1 MNQEAAGERA
11 GADAKDL
18 FRKLDQLC
26 YPKSVAILGASEQFV
41 KWGGLLTAN
50 LLNGGFE
57 GPVYPINPNRATI
70 LERPAYKSLRDCPG
84 PVDLAFITLPKDK
97 VLAAVRECGA
107 AGVNNLVIVTSG
119 FSETGAEGRA
129 LEDEVVAAAR
139 AAGMRTLGPN
149 TMGMIST
156 RQKLFMT
163 GAVAMPPVGGISMIS
178 QSGNL
183 GGQVMMWAEQQ
194 GVGVNKF
201 FGSGNEGDITCTDL
215 LAYLGQDDTTDA
227 ILVYLEGID
236 DGRGFLQVARTVA
249 AKKPIVMLKSGRTKE
264 GAKAASSHTGA
275 LAGSREVW
283 DGAMRQAG
291 IMLVKNPMDLID
303 GAAGVENLPLP
314 HGNRVAIVTVG
325 GGWGVV
331 ATDLCKEYRLRLPAL
346 PAEIVALLDK
356 QLPSY
361 WSRANPIDLVGTVEI
376 DLYVSAIEATVA
388 SDAFDAVITLGCIG
402 ASSIA
407 REIGTVAHAVAPN
420 AMNAETVA
428 QFEAMASGIEMTLRS
443 EIARLTKKY
452 GKPIMNV
459 SLDRRHNQVVIPTGD
474 GKHIV
479 AFNTPEKAVRVLAGM
494 AWFDWWRQAHNGG
507 QSARG

>member
-1 MNQEAAGERA
+1 MSQSTADEREFPEISPE
-11 GADAKDL
+11 L
-18 FRKLDQLC
+18 FRKLDELC
-26 YPKSVAILGASEQFV
+26 YPKSVAVLGASEQFT

-50 LLNGGFE
+50 LINGGFA
-57 GPVYPINPNRATI
+57 GPVYPINPKRETI
-70 LERPAYKSLRDCPG
+70 MEHKAYKSLRDCPG
-84 PVDLAFITLPKDK
+84 PAELAFITLPRDK
-97 VLAAVRECGA
+97 VLEAVHECAA
-107 AGVNNLVIVTSG
+107 AGVKNMVIVTSG
-119 FSETGAEGRA
+119 FSETGAEGAA
-129 LEDEVVAAAR
+129 LEREVVAVAR
-139 AAGMRTLGPN
+139 AADMRILGPN

-183 GGQVMMWAEQQ
+183 GAQVMMWAELQ

-227 ILVYLEGID
+227 VLAYLEGMQN
-236 DGRGFLQVARTVA
+236 GRGFLRVAQQVAKR
-249 AKKPIVMLKSGRTKE
+249 KPIIVLKSGRTKE

-275 LAGSREVW
+275 LAGSQQVW

-291 IMLVKNPMDLID
+291 IMLVKHPMDLID

-314 HGNRVAIVTVG
+314 HGNRVAIVTLG

-346 PAEIVALLDK
+346 PADIVAMLDR
-356 QLPSY
+356 QLPSF
-361 WSRANPIDLVGTVEI
+361 WSRANPIDLVGKVDI

-388 SDAFDAVITLGCIG
+388 SDAYDAVITLGLIG
-402 ASSIA
+402 SSA
-407 REIGTVAHAVAPN
+407 FAHELGAVAHAVAPSTL
-420 AMNAETVA
+420 NAESLA
-428 QFEAMASGIEMTLRS
+428 QFAAIADSIEMTLRA
-443 EIARLTKKY
+443 EIWRLTHKY

-459 SLDRRHNQVVIPTGD
+459 SLDKRHNQVVLPTND
-474 GKHIV
+474 GKRVV

-494 AWFDWWRQAHNGG
+494 AWFDWWRQTHNGTKHE
-507 QSARG
+507 